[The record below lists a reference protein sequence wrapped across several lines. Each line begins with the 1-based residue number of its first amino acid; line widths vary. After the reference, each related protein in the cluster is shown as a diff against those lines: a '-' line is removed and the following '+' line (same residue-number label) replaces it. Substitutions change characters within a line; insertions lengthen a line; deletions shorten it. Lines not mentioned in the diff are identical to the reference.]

1 MREVP
6 GSIPG
11 QTLLLDLLLLFHALR
26 IVREAGSWFWRDLV
40 LVYVLKGAQRVWML
54 RVCAKSAVDDL
65 ECEDPAVH
73 VWLVVLNPGCFR
85 AWSDFVS
92 WAPLL
97 RHQLWYV
104 YY

>member
-1 MREVP
+1 M
-6 GSIPG
+6 
-11 QTLLLDLLLLFHALR
+11 LML
-26 IVREAGSWFWRDLV
+26 
-40 LVYVLKGAQRVWML
+40 VLKGTQRVWMG
-54 RVCAKSAVDDL
+54 RVRAKSAVAVDDL
-65 ECEDPAVH
+65 EECEDCVVQ

-104 YY
+104 SY